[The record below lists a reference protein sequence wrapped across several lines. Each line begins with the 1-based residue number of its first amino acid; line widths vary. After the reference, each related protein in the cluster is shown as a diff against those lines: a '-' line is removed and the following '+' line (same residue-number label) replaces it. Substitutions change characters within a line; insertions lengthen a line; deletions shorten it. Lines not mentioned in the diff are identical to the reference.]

1 LVRRRRHDLDREPP
15 LADTAAE
22 VSAGPLGDLP
32 PADHRPQA
40 RVQPVRP
47 DHQAEAPPITARE
60 GHVVI
65 VLSAK
70 R

>member
-1 LVRRRRHDLDREPP
+1 MRPE
-15 LADTAAE
+15 
-22 VSAGPLGDLP
+22 
-32 PADHRPQA
+32 DHRPQA

-60 GHVVI
+60 GHVVV
-65 VLSAK
+65 VLPAK